1 VIDHGRVIAEG
12 HSSEL
17 KARVGG
23 DTMRVRV
30 HDPGQRPRAERIL
43 GDALGAPVRREVD
56 PTALSARIPADG
68 NRAGVDAVR
77 ALAELASGPVAVSD
91 FSFGQPSLD
100 EAFLALTGRPTAGAE
115 QETG

>member
-1 VIDHGRVIAEG
+1 
-12 HSSEL
+12 
-17 KARVGG
+17 
-23 DTMRVRV
+23 MRVRV
-30 HDPGQRPRAERIL
+30 RDPGQRPRAERIL
-43 GDALGAPVRREVD
+43 GDALGARVRREVGL
-56 PTALSARIPADG
+56 TALSARVPVDG